1 MLAKDSAA
9 PPLAAD
15 HFDEALILARAL
27 GRLVTVLRETP
38 APDSAAAQREKVRR
52 ALRFAVAA
60 ARRAPLE
67 LRLAD
72 GMLHVGGRALG
83 PDSPL
88 RDDLLDTLVDGLSVH
103 GSLVLDVRRAAS
115 PGELLALAQLLAADA
130 GGQADRSAWRSWSV
144 RITPESVPTVA
155 DTPGLPEAVQDALT
169 RLRSARTGDAV
180 HGVLADML
188 QLLAT
193 PPWQG
198 DPVVVEGISLGL
210 VLEARRRGSR
220 AGRLALES
228 GVRQLL
234 TPAVVQALVRQLP
247 HSRRRDDLMPVLARA
262 GDLAVHALVQ
272 LLQDAETLTERRACF
287 DAIVALDAGEEA
299 LREALGDPRWY
310 VVRNA
315 AALLGEMGVVEADL
329 HLIPLLSHDDERLR
343 IAGARALTRLATP
356 KAISALQGCLG
367 DPAAELRRLAASAHG
382 ARSQGKPSTIALL
395 AALDV
400 EPDEDVVLE
409 ILSVL
414 GSLGSPECVQRL
426 VRIMRDESAPEWL
439 REAAYQGL
447 LAARGDA
454 VQKLLE
460 A

>member
-1 MLAKDSAA
+1 VLAKDSAA
-9 PPLAAD
+9 PPATAD
-15 HFDEALILARAL
+15 RFDEGLILARAL
-27 GRLVTVLRETP
+27 GRLVTVLREEA
-38 APDSAAAQREKVRR
+38 APEAAVAQRERVRR

-72 GMLHVGGRALG
+72 GLLQLSGRTMT

-88 RDDLLDTLVDGLSVH
+88 RDELLDTLVDGLSAH

-115 PGELLALAQLLAADA
+115 PGELLALAQLLATDP
-130 GGQADRSAWRSWSV
+130 GSQADRSPWRSWSV
-144 RITPESVPTVA
+144 RITPESVPAVSDSAAMPDAVA
-155 DTPGLPEAVQDALT
+155 DVLT
-169 RLRSARTGDAV
+169 RLRGARSGATVQA
-180 HGVLADML
+180 VLAEMQ

-198 DPVVVEGISLGL
+198 DPVVVEGLALGL
-210 VLEARRRGSR
+210 VQEARRRGSR
-220 AGRLALES
+220 AGRLTLER

-234 TPAVVQALVRQLP
+234 SPTVVQVLVRQLP
-247 HSRRRDDLMPVLARA
+247 RSRRREDLMPVLARA

-272 LLQDAETLTERRACF
+272 LLQEAETLADRRACF

-299 LREALGDPRWY
+299 LREALEDPRWY

-315 AALLGEMGVVEADL
+315 AALLGEMGVVEADV
-329 HLIPLLSHDDERLR
+329 HLIPLLTHDDERLR
-343 IAGARALTRLATP
+343 IAGARALTRLGTP
-356 KAISALQGCLG
+356 KAIGALQGCLE

-395 AALDV
+395 AALDAEV
-400 EPDEDVVLE
+400 DEDVVLE

-414 GSLGSPECVQRL
+414 GTLGSPECVQRL
-426 VRIMRDESAPEWL
+426 VRIMRDEAAAEWL

-460 A
+460 G

>member
-1 MLAKDSAA
+1 MLAKNSVA
-9 PPLAAD
+9 PPMTAD

-27 GRLVTVLRETP
+27 GRLVTVLRETVE
-38 APDSAAAQREKVRR
+38 PDSPAAQREKVRR

-60 ARRAPLE
+60 ARRSPLE

-72 GMLHVGGRALG
+72 GLLHVGDRALA

-88 RDDLLDTLVDGLSVH
+88 RDELLDTLVDGLSAH

-130 GGQADRSAWRSWSV
+130 PTQADRSAWRSWSV

-155 DTPGLPEAVQDALT
+155 DTPALPEAVQDALL
-169 RLRSARTGDAV
+169 RLRGARTGALVD
-180 HGVLADML
+180 GVLADML

-193 PPWQG
+193 PPWR
-198 DPVVVEGISLGL
+198 DDLMVVEGIALGL

-234 TPAVVQALVRQLP
+234 TPPIVQSLVRQLP
-247 HSRRRDDLMPVLARA
+247 KSQRRDDLMPVLARA
-262 GDLAVHALVQ
+262 GDLSVHALVQ
-272 LLQDAETLTERRACF
+272 LLQDAESLTERRACF

-299 LREALGDPRWY
+299 LREALADPRWY

-315 AALLGEMGVVEADL
+315 AALLGEMGVVEADV

-356 KAISALQGCLG
+356 TAMTALQGCLS

-395 AALDV
+395 AALDT

-414 GSLGSPECVQRL
+414 GTLGSPECVQRL
-426 VRIMRDESAPEWL
+426 VRIMRDESAPDWL

-460 A
+460 S